1 MYTFNY
7 HVPKNVNEA
16 ITIFKDS
23 EEPKYLAGGMTLV
36 ASMKQRLISPTDVI
50 DIKKIKNLDNIEIN
64 NNILKIGALC
74 THDQIAKDSNVLKA
88 LENFSFLANGIGD
101 PAVRKIGTIGG
112 SLSNSDPAADWPAA
126 VLALKTN
133 IFTNNRTIKNE
144 DFFTG
149 MFETCLEEN
158 ELLTSV
164 EIELPDFFNYIKFPN
179 PASKYAVVG
188 VSIAIYETEV
198 RVSVTGASHTPFM
211 AKEIS
216 EALSSNINSDF
227 PKKSV
232 PMDDLNNDIH
242 ASAEYRQ
249 NLIDVLTKQLI
260 NSYS

>member
-1 MYTFNY
+1 MY
-7 HVPKNVNEA
+7 
-16 ITIFKDS
+16 
-23 EEPKYLAGGMTLV
+23 
-36 ASMKQRLISPTDVI
+36 
-50 DIKKIKNLDNIEIN
+50 
-64 NNILKIGALC
+64 
-74 THDQIAKDSNVLKA
+74 
-88 LENFSFLANGIGD
+88 
-101 PAVRKIGTIGG
+101 
-112 SLSNSDPAADWPAA
+112 
-126 VLALKTN
+126 
-133 IFTNNRTIKNE
+133 
-144 DFFTG
+144 
-149 MFETCLEEN
+149 
-158 ELLTSV
+158 
-164 EIELPDFFNYIKFPN
+164 FFNYIKFPN

-188 VSIAIYETEV
+188 VSIAIYEKEV